1 MALPFEFALEG
12 PPVSQ
17 QARRRNRV
25 ERWVQDVRAAAD
37 QYWDGSPPVDG
48 AVAVS
53 MVYIFDTVPFDVDN
67 IPKPILD
74 AMKGLVYS
82 DDSQVSDL
90 VCRKRDCEQ
99 TLHTAGV
106 SHVFDECYCS
116 YSQFRYIRVD
126 EGNSQIVPL

>member
-1 MALPFEFALEG
+1 MRP
-12 PPVSQ
+12 
-17 QARRRNRV
+17 RM
-25 ERWVQDVRAAAD
+25 DT
-37 QYWDGSPPVDG
+37 WDGSPPVDG

-90 VCRKRDCEQ
+90 MCRKWYVEQ
-99 TLHTAGV
+99 NIHTAGV
-106 SHVFDECYCS
+106 PHVFDEFYRS

-126 EGNSQIVPL
+126 DVNSQMVPL